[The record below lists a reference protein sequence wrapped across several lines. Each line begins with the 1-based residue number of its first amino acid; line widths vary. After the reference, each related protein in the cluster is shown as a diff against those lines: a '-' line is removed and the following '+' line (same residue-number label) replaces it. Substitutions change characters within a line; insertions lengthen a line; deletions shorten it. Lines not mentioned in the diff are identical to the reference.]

1 MKNLV
6 MGTASGFDW
15 STLEPFVTSFAR
27 YAKNTELVLFLKNIS
42 DFTLDKLQRCVKGA
56 LKIEPFEYTTLDG
69 VVRFRN
75 FKRYIDAH
83 GDEYEQIFIT
93 DTRDVIFQGD
103 IFEHFK
109 GYSNFLGYAYED
121 DDLRGSKSGFV
132 WNYIWFAKIFGKEEA
147 DKLLDKK
154 IICAGSSLIGTPH
167 EIRIFL
173 EKLLTDDPRMGE
185 FAYDQAAFN
194 YLFHNKLVP
203 IENLIEIDTYSGAIY
218 TNGLIKDN
226 KIRGD
231 FILRGD
237 GGVPA
242 VVHQYDRHKELI
254 ELVDRIYRDKNFQ
267 FDERFTDMHSVTDQ
281 AICLLLANKI
291 GAAAKVFMKKFLV
304 TEDFSG
310 CDAALMRL
318 WELTMKKPLS
328 QATELL
334 VLSAQMALKSVKNL
348 PAAKICTLLYHTE
361 KSCYPVAPEFK
372 SELTAQLLKL
382 AVENFF
388 ANEREQYLLLIKMI
402 VLMEGG
408 EISWARN

>member
-27 YAKNTELVLFLKNIS
+27 YAQNTELVLFLKNIS
-42 DFTLDKLQRCVKGA
+42 DFTLDRIQRCAKGA

-75 FKRYIDAH
+75 FKRYLDAH

-93 DTRDVIFQGD
+93 DTRDVIFQND
-103 IFEHFK
+103 IFAAFGGLK
-109 GYSNFLGYAYED
+109 SYLGYATETD
-121 DDLRGSKSGFV
+121 DICGSKTGDKV
-132 WNYIWFAKIFGKEEA
+132 NYEWLESCFGKDAA
-147 DKLLDKK
+147 DSLRDRK
-154 IICAGSSLIGTPH
+154 IICCGTVIGTTA
-167 EIRIFL
+167 EIKIFL

-242 VVHQYDRHKELI
+242 VVHQYDRHKELV
-254 ELVDRIYRDKNFQ
+254 ELVDRVYRDKNFQ

-291 GAAAKVFMKKFLV
+291 GAAVHEEISRDGRLQRLRRGFN
-304 TEDFSG
+304 
-310 CDAALMRL
+310 AALGTYNEETSFTGDGAFGTFRANGF
-318 WELTMKKPLS
+318 EVTQK
-328 QATELL
+328 A
-334 VLSAQMALKSVKNL
+334 
-348 PAAKICTLLYHTE
+348 
-361 KSCYPVAPEFK
+361 SCFGNVHVI
-372 SELTAQLLKL
+372 L
-382 AVENFF
+382 
-388 ANEREQYLLLIKMI
+388 
-402 VLMEGG
+402 
-408 EISWARN
+408 